1 MKIDITARIHALF
14 QGDTVDF
21 ASCLDLFPVLEQ
33 AKTTPQE
40 PLYHGEGDVWT
51 HTQMVVNALLADA
64 DFATLTAS
72 QQRQVFLA
80 ALLHDVAKYRTT
92 VVDEHGRI
100 GQPGHSKKGALDARI
115 LLWELGLPMR
125 EREAIC
131 RMIAL
136 HQVPFFAFEDNR
148 HGRTPLWL
156 CHQLSWLTDMHL
168 LNMLATADMRGRV
181 CADKSRAL
189 DNIALLVELA
199 QEEGCYRTP
208 KVFANAHT
216 RLRYFQGHE
225 VYPDFALQLPQGSRV
240 VLMCGLPASGKNTWV
255 AAHATG
261 LPVLSYDDT
270 RQSLGLKYGA
280 NEGLVAQTV
289 LNQAK
294 AYLRQRQDF
303 VWNATHLST
312 QMRQKN
318 LDVCLAYDAHV
329 RMVYV
334 EADKATLLQR
344 NQARDSSLSNGK
356 LLQMLKHWE
365 VPSVLEAHQLDVHES
380 GSVLV

>member
-1 MKIDITARIHALF
+1 MSYQHRPDFTAHIHALF
-14 QGDTVDF
+14 QGEAVDF
-21 ASCLDLFPVLEQ
+21 AACLDLFPILEQ
-33 AKTTPQE
+33 AKTTRQDPI
-40 PLYHGEGDVWT
+40 YHGEGDVWT
-51 HTQMVVNALLADA
+51 HTQMVVTALLADA
-64 DFATLTAS
+64 DFAALTLE
-72 QQRQVFLA
+72 QQRTVFLA

-100 GQPGHSKKGALDARI
+100 GQPGHSKKGALDART
-115 LLWELGLPMR
+115 LLWELGLPLL

-131 RMIAL
+131 RMIAV

-148 HGRTPLWL
+148 QGRTPVWL
-156 CHQLSWLTDMHL
+156 CHQLSWLTDIHL
-168 LNMLATADMRGRV
+168 LSMLAAADMRGRV
-181 CADKSRAL
+181 CADKNRAL
-189 DNIALLVELA
+189 DNMALLRELA

-208 KVFANAHT
+208 KAFANVHT
-216 RLRYFQGHE
+216 RLRYFQGHP
-225 VYPDFALQLPQGSRV
+225 VYPDFGLQLPQGSRV
-240 VLMCGLPASGKNTWV
+240 ILMCGLPASGKDTWV
-255 AAHATG
+255 AAHAAD

-270 RQSLGLKYGA
+270 RQRLGLKYGA

-289 LNQAK
+289 LEQAK
-294 AYLRQRQDF
+294 AHLRQRQDF

-334 EADKATLLQR
+334 EADKATLLKR
-344 NQARDSSLSNGK
+344 NQARDSSLSNRK

-365 VPSVLEAHQLDVHES
+365 LPTVLEAHQLDVYP
-380 GSVLV
+380 